1 MARVTAAQGA
11 AKWASR
17 LSGAAQEITQGVQA
31 VTEAP
36 GMAAA
41 RSKALWLSQVTA
53 SADKWARR
61 VSSVSLQ
68 SWQDAM
74 INKGVPRIGQGAQAA
89 IPKVE
94 SFLNDFLPYVDQ
106 GVQALKSLP
115 KGGVEA
121 GINRAAAMIRHNA
134 AYVRK
139 G

>member
-1 MARVTAAQGA
+1 MARVTADQGA

-36 GMAAA
+36 GIAAA
-41 RSKALWLSQVTA
+41 RAKALWLSQVTA

-61 VSSVSLQ
+61 VSSVSLGD
-68 SWQDAM
+68 WQKAM
-74 INKGVPRIGQGAQAA
+74 IDKGVPRIGQGAQAA
-89 IPKVE
+89 IPKVTA
-94 SFLNDFLPYVDQ
+94 FLNDFLPHVDR
-106 GVQALKSLP
+106 GVEMIKNMP

-134 AYVRK
+134 SYVRK